1 MDMALLVIA
10 SFSLLDA
17 LPIFGCEP
25 RVGLGEEDQLHAP
38 AVLCPSL
45 CPPFVSLG
53 FRRVLYRPV
62 QWASESCRPPMRGR
76 PPRRSRPPL
85 PRPRRQARSRPP
97 ASCPASS
104 GARWAVPCSAAPCRG
119 DRKSTRLNSSHLVIS
134 YAVFCLKK

>member
-17 LPIFGCEP
+17 LPIFGGEP

-76 PPRRSRPPL
+76 PPRSEEHTSEL
-85 PRPRRQARSRPP
+85 QS
-97 ASCPASS
+97 
-104 GARWAVPCSAAPCRG
+104 PCNLVCR
-119 DRKSTRLNSSHLVIS
+119 LL
-134 YAVFCLKK
+134 LEKKHK